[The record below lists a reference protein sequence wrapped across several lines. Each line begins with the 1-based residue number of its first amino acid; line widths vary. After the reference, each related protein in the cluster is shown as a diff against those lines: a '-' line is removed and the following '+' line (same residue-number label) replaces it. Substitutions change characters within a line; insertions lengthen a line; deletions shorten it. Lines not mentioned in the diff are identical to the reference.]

1 MNRRDGLTSKDYQR
15 RIEPLLQRAA
25 AYAYAIVGNR
35 EDAEDAVQEAALK
48 GYRALASYDRARP
61 FEGWWFVIVR
71 NSAKDLLRRRKARPS
86 TVSIDQAD
94 LPSGTQD
101 HVERNEALWE
111 AIQRLAPPHQEILH
125 LRYFADCSYREMA
138 ASLGIPE
145 GTVMSRLHAARRS
158 LASIYKRVT
167 P

>member
-1 MNRRDGLTSKDYQR
+1 
-15 RIEPLLQRAA
+15 LLQRAA

-48 GYRALASYDRARP
+48 GYRALASCDRSRP

-71 NSAKDLLRRRKARPS
+71 NCAKDLLRRRKARPS
-86 TVSIDQAD
+86 TVSIDQAE
-94 LPSGTQD
+94 LPSAGQD

-111 AIQRLAPPHQEILH
+111 AIGRLDPPHQEILH
-125 LRYFADCSYREMA
+125 LRYFADCSYREIA

-158 LASIYKRVT
+158 LASIYKRVVA
-167 P
+167 